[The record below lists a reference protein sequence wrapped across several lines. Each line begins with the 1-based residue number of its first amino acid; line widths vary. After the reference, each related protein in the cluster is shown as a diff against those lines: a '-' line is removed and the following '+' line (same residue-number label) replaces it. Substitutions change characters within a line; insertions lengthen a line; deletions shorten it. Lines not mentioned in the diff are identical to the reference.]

1 VVRSMLVP
9 AIITLVGDRSWW
21 PSRLAK
27 DAPAAETATEAPR
40 PKETV

>member
-1 VVRSMLVP
+1 MLML
-9 AIITLVGDRSWW
+9 AIITGVGDRSWW

-27 DAPAAETATEAPR
+27 DAPAAEAAAEAPR